1 MTADPPVLVGALN
14 ATLTCPALAV
24 VEPSVGTPGR
34 PATMIVR
41 VLVPVPFVS
50 VAPRVTVVV
59 PAAVGVPVMRPVA
72 ALMTKPVGRV
82 AAV

>member
-1 MTADPPVLVGALN
+1 
-14 ATLTCPALAV
+14 
-24 VEPSVGTPGR
+24 
-34 PATMIVR
+34 MIVR

-59 PAAVGVPVMRPVA
+59 PAVVGVPVMRPVA
-72 ALMTKPVGRV
+72 ALMTKPAGRV